1 MRKLKKAMLVQ
12 AILMGTLLLFVG
24 RLMYSFQISS
34 LILILVPIVLLI
46 RRMKRTWSDHSFIKR
61 NREECLWQSHYD
73 DRESTIYLIWSIL
86 ILCMVMAD
94 IQEWISIHQLVFFVF
109 VLDPMLNE
117 RNVFVAIQRSGLYIK
132 GKEYTWDMMEE
143 VQMERYR
150 KSAGVTFYI
159 CGKEK
164 NLTLKR
170 QDLQKFLDAISPFLQ
185 VPVEDVT
192 F

>member
-117 RNVFVAIQRSGLYIK
+117 RNEFVAIQRSGLYIK

-143 VQMERYR
+143 V
-150 KSAGVTFYI
+150 
-159 CGKEK
+159 
-164 NLTLKR
+164 
-170 QDLQKFLDAISPFLQ
+170 
-185 VPVEDVT
+185 
-192 F
+192 